1 MEVMEV
7 RDLKKEYR
15 TVKKEEGIRGSIR
28 HLIKPRYGKKEAVK
42 GVSFSIAQGESVA
55 FLGANGAGKSTTIK
69 MLTGILKPSG
79 GEVSIMGKNP
89 FCDRMENAK
98 KIGVVF
104 GQKTQ
109 LWWDIPVIE
118 TFQLLKNIYEIPDDR
133 YEKNMREFREILDL
147 DAFLGQPARKLS
159 LGQRVR
165 ADMAAALLHEPT
177 IGLDVAVKQKIYA
190 FLRRINEEK
199 NTTILLTSHDLND
212 LESLCGRLII
222 LEQGE
227 ILFDDR
233 MDKIFEQYP
242 EGTTLEQIVIGL
254 FNRRSCG

>member
-7 RDLKKEYR
+7 RDLKMEYR

-118 TFQLLKNIYEIPDDR
+118 TFRLLKNIYEIPDDR
-133 YEKNMREFREILDL
+133 YEKICGNSVRFWIWTHFWGSRPGSCRWGSGCGRIWRRHFCMSRQSSFWMSLPLDL
-147 DAFLGQPARKLS
+147 MWR
-159 LGQRVR
+159 
-165 ADMAAALLHEPT
+165 
-177 IGLDVAVKQKIYA
+177 
-190 FLRRINEEK
+190 
-199 NTTILLTSHDLND
+199 
-212 LESLCGRLII
+212 
-222 LEQGE
+222 
-227 ILFDDR
+227 
-233 MDKIFEQYP
+233 
-242 EGTTLEQIVIGL
+242 
-254 FNRRSCG
+254 

>member
-1 MEVMEV
+1 MLKLEVMEV

-104 GQKTQ
+104 G
-109 LWWDIPVIE
+109 PVSY
-118 TFQLLKNIYEIPDDR
+118 T
-133 YEKNMREFREILDL
+133 
-147 DAFLGQPARKLS
+147 
-159 LGQRVR
+159 
-165 ADMAAALLHEPT
+165 H
-177 IGLDVAVKQKIYA
+177 LDVYKRQPIRS
-190 FLRRINEEK
+190 LRMRQRRWK
-199 NTTILLTSHDLND
+199 SH
-212 LESLCGRLII
+212 
-222 LEQGE
+222 
-227 ILFDDR
+227 FT
-233 MDKIFEQYP
+233 MM
-242 EGTTLEQIVIGL
+242 
-254 FNRRSCG
+254 